1 MIDKRV
7 GLRLCELTVSLL
19 GVLVCGAALAATIT
33 VNSLADPG
41 APGICTLRD
50 AITAANTMT
59 ATNGCA
65 AGSGDDT
72 IKFRVMGTI
81 KLGET
86 LPEVTD
92 SQLTITG
99 FAAPGIAID
108 GDHRGQLMQV
118 ASGATLKLNNLT
130 IANSN
135 FRAGISNEGTLTVI
149 NGFFTGN
156 SGGAIDN
163 SGRLAVANS
172 VVFASGDSGIAN
184 EKTGTSTVT
193 NSTFSSNHAFD
204 GGGVFNRGTL
214 TVTNSTFSN
223 NGISNPDGRGGAIF
237 NLFGTLTVTNST
249 FSHNSARFG
258 GAIDNAGTLFV
269 TNSTFSGN
277 AESGPAPGGGAGIAN
292 ESKASIQSTILAAN
306 VGGNCLQFAPITDA
320 GYNIS
325 NDASCGFAKT
335 GSAHNGD
342 GVDPHLSSAGLA
354 DNGGPTPT
362 IALQEGSPAID
373 AIPAADCTDQAS
385 PPNPIT
391 TGQRGLPHPDAGE
404 PAL

>member
-7 GLRLCELTVSLL
+7 GLRLCELTASLL

-99 FAAPGIAID
+99 FAALGIAID

-135 FRAGISNEGTLTVI
+135 FRAGISNEGTLT
-149 NGFFTGN
+149 
-156 SGGAIDN
+156 
-163 SGRLAVANS
+163 
-172 VVFASGDSGIAN
+172 
-184 EKTGTSTVT
+184 
-193 NSTFSSNHAFD
+193 
-204 GGGVFNRGTL
+204 
-214 TVTNSTFSN
+214 
-223 NGISNPDGRGGAIF
+223 
-237 NLFGTLTVTNST
+237 
-249 FSHNSARFG
+249 
-258 GAIDNAGTLFV
+258 
-269 TNSTFSGN
+269 
-277 AESGPAPGGGAGIAN
+277 
-292 ESKASIQSTILAAN
+292 
-306 VGGNCLQFAPITDA
+306 
-320 GYNIS
+320 
-325 NDASCGFAKT
+325 
-335 GSAHNGD
+335 
-342 GVDPHLSSAGLA
+342 
-354 DNGGPTPT
+354 
-362 IALQEGSPAID
+362 
-373 AIPAADCTDQAS
+373 
-385 PPNPIT
+385 
-391 TGQRGLPHPDAGE
+391 
-404 PAL
+404 